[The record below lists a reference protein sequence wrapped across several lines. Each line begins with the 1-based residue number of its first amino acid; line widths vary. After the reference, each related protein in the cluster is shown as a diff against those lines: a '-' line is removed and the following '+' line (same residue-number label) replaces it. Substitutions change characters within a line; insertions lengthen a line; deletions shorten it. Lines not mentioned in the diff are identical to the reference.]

1 VAPKQLTGRE
11 VDHFVEH
18 GYVVVKD
25 CFDPGSAKGWV
36 DRAWVRFGYDRDTPA
51 QWVEKRIHLSALE
64 SVDARELAPDAWAA
78 AVQLL
83 GGEDRIELP
92 WRWSDG
98 FIANLGVGDDRPW
111 QPPSAEVKGW
121 HKDGDFF
128 RHFLDS
134 PEQGLLTIVLW
145 TDMHHRGGGTFIAPD
160 SVPVVARHLAEHP
173 EGLLPTELDFQALA
187 RQCTSFIELTG
198 NAGDVVLMHPYVL
211 HATSQNVIKHGRL
224 ITNPPIALREP
235 MHFDRAD
242 PGEVSAV
249 ERAVLEGLKVDTYD
263 FQRTG
268 EREIVVPDRVLQQQ
282 RREAAEAQRLAATG
296 SAPGH

>member
-1 VAPKQLTGRE
+1 MAQDQLTDAE
-11 VDHFVEH
+11 VDHFVRH
-18 GYVVVKD
+18 GYVVVKQ
-25 CFDPGSAKGWV
+25 CFDPESAQGWI
-36 DRAWVRFGYDRDTPA
+36 DRAWVRFGYDRNDPA
-51 QWVEKRIHLSALE
+51 QWTEKRIHLSKLA
-64 SVDARELAPDAWAA
+64 SVDARDFAPKAWHA

-92 WRWSDG
+92 WEWNDG

-111 QPPSAEVKGW
+111 EPPSAELSGW

-145 TDMHHRGGGTFIAPD
+145 TDMHHQGGGTFIAAD
-160 SVPVVARHLAEHP
+160 SVPVIARYLTEHP
-173 EGLLPTELDFQALA
+173 EGVLPTDFDFGALT
-187 RQCTSFIELTG
+187 RQCTELIELTG
-198 NAGDVVLMHPYVL
+198 EAGDVVLMHPYML

-235 MHFDRAD
+235 MQFDRAD
-242 PGEVSAV
+242 PGDYSPV
-249 ERAVLEGLKVDTYD
+249 ERAVLYGLGVDRFA

-268 EREIVVPDRVLQQQ
+268 EREMVVPERVIEQQ
-282 RREAAEAQRLAATG
+282 RREAAEAERLAAAG
-296 SAPGH
+296 IAPRS

>member
-1 VAPKQLTGRE
+1 VASESLTESE
-11 VDHFVEH
+11 VDHFIRH

-25 CFDPGSAKGWV
+25 CFDPETVQPWI
-36 DRAWVRFGYDRDTPA
+36 DRAWVRFGYDRGNPT
-51 QWVEKRIHLSALE
+51 QWTEKRIHLSALA
-64 SVDARELAPDAWAA
+64 SVDARDFAPKAWTA

-92 WRWSDG
+92 WHWNDG

-111 QPPSAEVKGW
+111 QPPSAEVSGW

-145 TDMHHRGGGTFIAPD
+145 TDMYHQGGGTYIAAD
-160 SVPVVARHLAEHP
+160 SVPVVARYLAEHP
-173 EGLLPTELDFQALA
+173 EGVLPTDFDFQALT
-187 RQCTSFIELTG
+187 RQCRDFVELTG
-198 NAGDVVLMHPYVL
+198 RAGDVVLMHPYML

-224 ITNPPIALREP
+224 ITNPPIALRVP
-235 MHFDRAD
+235 MHFDRSD
-242 PGEVSAV
+242 PSEHSPV
-249 ERAVLEGLKVDTYD
+249 ERAVLHALDVDRFD

-268 EREIVVPDRVLQQQ
+268 EREMVVPERVLEQQ
-282 RREAAEAQRLAATG
+282 RREAAEAQRLAAAGITE
-296 SAPGH
+296 H